1 VINALDGAIT
11 IDKEID
17 PLKKNSKSPMKKEQ
31 TAKRIA
37 KARRPVQRE
46 PKEVLAELVE
56 KRRGKLELKATSASQ
71 GDAGPRPELSPNLDR
86 LTVGVDLG
94 DRWSHYCILGLQ
106 GETLS
111 EGQLQT
117 KQAEVAEFFQSV
129 TPARVVIEV
138 GTHSAWV
145 QEIIAGEGHEVL
157 VANPRLMEGS
167 KRRKRKNDRIDAN
180 KLARLGRV
188 DPQSL
193 HPIRHRSREVRQDLV
208 LLRARE
214 ALVAARTELINT
226 TRGLVK
232 SLGARL
238 PQCSSRSFGQQA
250 GDAIPAEVREALLP
264 LVQLADGLSA
274 CIRVY
279 DRKVEELAS
288 EKYGH
293 TKLLR
298 QVKGVGPITALAYG
312 LTLENPER
320 FPKSRDVGPYLG
332 LVSRQ
337 EDSGESQPQLGI
349 SKAGDRML
357 RTLLVGSAQYIL
369 GPFGP
374 DTDLRRFGLRL
385 CEHGG
390 KNAKKRAAVAVA
402 RKLAVLLHR
411 LWVSGEVYE
420 PLGYTSWGGIVKQA
434 AA

>member
-1 VINALDGAIT
+1 
-11 IDKEID
+11 
-17 PLKKNSKSPMKKEQ
+17 LKKNSNSSMKKEQ
-31 TAKRIA
+31 RAKRA
-37 KARRPVQRE
+37 KSQRPVQRE
-46 PKEVLAELVE
+46 TKEVQAELVE
-56 KRRGKLELKATSASQ
+56 KLRGKLDAKGTSASL
-71 GDAGPRPELSPNLDR
+71 GEAHPRAELRPNLDR

-94 DRWSHYCILGLQ
+94 DQWSQYCILGLE

-111 EGQLQT
+111 EGQLRT
-117 KQAEVAEFFQSV
+117 TPPDVAEFFEAL

-138 GTHSAWV
+138 GTHSAWM
-145 QEIIAGEGHEVL
+145 QEIIAGRGHEVL

-167 KRRKRKNDRIDAN
+167 KRRQRKNDRIDAN

-193 HPIRHRSREVRQDLV
+193 HPIQHRSREVRQDLV
-208 LLRARE
+208 LLRARA
-214 ALVAARTELINT
+214 ALVAARTELINA

-232 SLGARL
+232 SMGARL
-238 PQCSSRSFGQQA
+238 PKCSTPSFGEKVK
-250 GDAIPAEVREALLP
+250 DAIPGEVREALLP

-274 CIRVY
+274 CIQGY
-279 DRKVEELAS
+279 DRRIEELAS
-288 EKYGH
+288 QKYGH

-298 QVKGVGPITALAYG
+298 QVKGVGPITALAYV

-320 FPKSRDVGPYLG
+320 FAKSRDVGPYLG
-332 LVSRQ
+332 LVPKQ

-349 SKAGDRML
+349 SKAGDTML
-357 RTLLVGSAQYIL
+357 RQLLVVSAQYIL

-374 DTDLRRFGLRL
+374 DTDLRRYGLRL
-385 CEHGG
+385 CERGG

-420 PLGYTSWGGIVKQA
+420 PLGYAASMTIVQEA